1 VVDAPLESRLTP
13 HDLVATGG
21 DRAHHRYAGRMPDLG
36 FEPRVDS
43 DTGERYLAVSISG
56 AQLLK
61 SPLLNKGTGFTL
73 EERERFGLRGLLP
86 DHVSTIDEQILR
98 VRDQFDRKPSDLS
111 KNVYLNGLLDRNE
124 TLFYRFIVD
133 NLEELVPIIYTPTVA
148 YACRHWS
155 RIFRRARGIYIS
167 PRDRGHMTAALRSR
181 AKLANPV
188 IVVTDNERILGIG
201 DQGAG
206 GMGIPIGKLA
216 LYSAAAGIHP
226 GRLIPVSL
234 DVGTSNDELR
244 SDPLY
249 LGYRHER
256 LRGDDYDAFIAEF
269 VAAVRDTYPD
279 ALLQW
284 EDFANRTSFRNLDT
298 YREVLP
304 SFNDDIQGTAAI
316 GVAGVMAAS
325 THLDLRL
332 CDHRIVIVGAGS
344 AGIGIRHLLATAMRA
359 EGATDDDIS
368 ARLFVLDSRGLI
380 VAGRSDLT
388 AGKQQLAVP
397 RAVVDGWRIADDP
410 IGLTDVVR
418 NTHATVLIGVSGVA
432 GVFTQQV
439 ISRMA
444 RYAERP
450 IIMPLSNPTSH
461 AECTPEDALWWT
473 AGRGLVATGSP
484 FPAVHHRNMIHQ
496 IGQANNVFVFPGV
509 GLGAL
514 TVGAEE
520 ITDGMFLAAA
530 GALAST
536 VGDDLFAVGQIFPPI
551 TSVHAVSRTVARAVA
566 EAAIA
571 EGVAPPMAD
580 IDAALDAAHWEPVY
594 VPYRPA

>member
-1 VVDAPLESRLTP
+1 MS
-13 HDLVATGG
+13 
-21 DRAHHRYAGRMPDLG
+21 
-36 FEPRVDS
+36 
-43 DTGERYLAVSISG
+43 
-56 AQLLK
+56 
-61 SPLLNKGTGFTL
+61 
-73 EERERFGLRGLLP
+73 
-86 DHVSTIDEQILR
+86 
-98 VRDQFDRKPSDLS
+98 
-111 KNVYLNGLLDRNE
+111 
-124 TLFYRFIVD
+124 
-133 NLEELVPIIYTPTVA
+133 
-148 YACRHWS
+148 
-155 RIFRRARGIYIS
+155 
-167 PRDRGHMTAALRSR
+167 AALRSR
-181 AKLANPV
+181 AKLPNPV

-216 LYSAAAGIHP
+216 LYTAAAGIHP

-256 LRGDDYDAFIAEF
+256 IRGEEYDSFIAEF
-269 VAAVRDTYPD
+269 VAAVRETHPD

-298 YREVLP
+298 YRETVP

-325 THLDLRL
+325 RYLGRPLA
-332 CDHRIVIVGAGS
+332 DHRIVIVGAGS
-344 AGIGIRHLLATAMRA
+344 AGIGIRDLIATAMRA
-359 EGATDDDIS
+359 EGATDGDIS
-368 ARLFVLDSRGLI
+368 SRLFVLDSRGLI
-380 VAGRSDLT
+380 VEGRPDLT
-388 AGKQQLAVP
+388 PTKQRLAVP
-397 RAVVDGWRIADDP
+397 RAVTAGWQIADDP

-439 ISRMA
+439 VSRMA
-444 RYAERP
+444 RYAEHP

-473 AGRGLVATGSP
+473 AGRALVATGSP
-484 FPAVHHRNMIHQ
+484 FPAVHHRNLTHQ

-514 TVGAEE
+514 TVGARMV
-520 ITDGMFLAAA
+520 TDGMLLAAA
-530 GALAST
+530 RALADT
-536 VGDDLFAVGQIFPPI
+536 VDDELIESGQIFPSI
-551 TSVHAVSRTVARAVA
+551 TSVHAVSRTVAKAVA
-566 EAAIA
+566 EAAIS
-571 EGVAPPMAD
+571 EGVAPPMDD
-580 IDAALDAAHWEPVY
+580 IDGALAAANWEPGY
-594 VPYRPA
+594 LPYRPA

>member
-1 VVDAPLESRLTP
+1 
-13 HDLVATGG
+13 
-21 DRAHHRYAGRMPDLG
+21 MPDLG
-36 FEPRVDS
+36 FSSRVDP
-43 DTGERYLAVSISG
+43 DTGERYLAVSVRG
-56 AQLLK
+56 AGLLK
-61 SPLLNKGTGFTL
+61 SPLLNKGTGFSI
-73 EERERFGLRGLLP
+73 EEREQFGLRGLLP

-98 VRDQFDRKPSDLS
+98 VRDQFDRKESELS

-124 TLFYRFIVD
+124 TLFYRFVVE
-133 NLEELVPIIYTPTVA
+133 NLEEVVPIIYTPTVA

-167 PRDRGHMTAALRSR
+167 PRDRGHMPAALRSR
-181 AKLANPV
+181 AKLPNPV

-244 SDPLY
+244 TDPLY

-256 LRGDDYDAFIAEF
+256 LRGEEYDSFIAEF
-269 VAAVRDTYPD
+269 VAAVRETHPD

-284 EDFANRTSFRNLDT
+284 EDFANRTSFKNLET
-298 YREVLP
+298 YRATLP

-325 THLDLRL
+325 RYLGRPLT
-332 CDHRIVIVGAGS
+332 DHRIVIVGAGS
-344 AGIGIRHLLATAMRA
+344 AGIGIRDLIAAAMRA
-359 EGATDDDIS
+359 EGATDDDICS
-368 ARLFVLDSRGLI
+368 RLFVLDSRGLI
-380 VAGRSDLT
+380 VEGRPDLT
-388 AGKQQLAVP
+388 TAKRRLAVP
-397 RAVVDGWRIADDP
+397 RAITATWQIADDP

-439 ISRMA
+439 VSRMA
-444 RYAERP
+444 RYADRP

-473 AGRGLVATGSP
+473 AGRALVATGSP
-484 FPAVHHRNMIHQ
+484 FPAVHHRNLTHQ

-514 TVGAEE
+514 TVGAGE

-530 GALAST
+530 RALAGT
-536 VGDDLFAVGQIFPPI
+536 VSDELVEAGQIFPSI

-571 EGVAPPMAD
+571 EGVAPVMAD
-580 IDAALDAAHWEPVY
+580 IDAALEAANWEPSY
-594 VPYRPA
+594 LPYRTA